1 MLGWQVHELGEP
13 ADVLTWGEIPDPEPR
28 PGQVLVRVAA
38 VACNFPDILVCQG
51 KYQEKPPLPFTP
63 GLEIAGEVVAVGEGA
78 AAKVG
83 DRVLGTPPMGRG
95 GYAELAVLD
104 AESTLPWPEG
114 MTPGQ
119 AAGMFVTYQT
129 GICALEHRG
138 RLQPG
143 ETLLVHAAA
152 GGVGSAAV
160 QIGKAMGAR
169 VIGTAGGPE
178 KCAVV
183 KGLGADEVID
193 YSSEDLVARVKEI
206 TGPAKPGRGG
216 ADVIFDPVGGDIF
229 DASRKV
235 VAFEGRI
242 LVIGFVSGRFADAPT
257 NHVLVKNYEVT
268 GVHWGFYRTMKPELI
283 PRWQQRLD
291 DLWAAG
297 KIDPLVGVELP
308 LREAPEALRRL
319 GSRGTTGKVVL
330 VP

>member
-1 MLGWQVHELGEP
+1 MWGWQVRELGEP
-13 ADVLTWGEIPDPEPR
+13 ADVLIWTEMPDPEPG

-51 KYQEKPPLPFTP
+51 TYQEKPPLPFTP
-63 GLEIAGEVVAVGEGA
+63 GLEIAGEVVAAGEGA

-83 DRVLGTPPMGRG
+83 DRVLGTPPVGRG

-104 AESTLPWPEG
+104 AASTLPWPDG
-114 MTPGQ
+114 MTPAQ

-129 GICALEHRG
+129 GICALERRG

-160 QIGKAMGAR
+160 QIGKAMGAH

-178 KCAVV
+178 KCAVA
-183 KGLGADEVID
+183 KALGADEVID
-193 YSSEDLVARVKEI
+193 YSSGDLVARVKEI
-206 TGPAKPGRGG
+206 TGKKG

-229 DASRKV
+229 DLSRKV

-257 NHVLVKNYEVT
+257 NHVLVKNYEVV
-268 GVHWGFYRTMKPELI
+268 GVHWGYYRTMKPELI
-283 PRWQQRLD
+283 PYWQQRLD
-291 DLWAAG
+291 EMWAART
-297 KIDPLVGVELP
+297 IDPLVGVELP

-319 GSRGTTGKVVL
+319 ASRGTTGKVVL

>member
-1 MLGWQVHELGEP
+1 MRGWQVSELGEP
-13 ADVLTWGEIPDPEPR
+13 ADVLKWTDIADPEPG
-28 PGQVLVRVAA
+28 PGQVLVRVHAA
-38 VACNFPDILVCQG
+38 ACNFPDILVCQG

-63 GLEIAGEVVAVGEGA
+63 GLEIAGEVVAAGEGA
-78 AAKVG
+78 AAAVG

-95 GYAELAVLD
+95 GFAELSVLD
-104 AESTLPWPEG
+104 AASTLPWPDG
-114 MTPGQ
+114 MSAAQ
-119 AAGMFVTYQT
+119 AAGMFITYQT
-129 GICALEHRG
+129 GICALKHRG

-160 QIGKAMGAR
+160 QLGKALGAR

-183 KGLGADEVID
+183 KQLGADEVVD
-193 YSSEDLVARVKEI
+193 YSAEDMVARVKEL
-206 TGPAKPGRGG
+206 TGGRG
-216 ADVIFDPVGGDIF
+216 ADVIYDPVGGDIF

-242 LVIGFVSGRFADAPT
+242 LVIGFAGGRIAEAPT
-257 NHVLVKNYEVT
+257 NHVLIKNYEVV
-268 GVHWGFYRTMKPELI
+268 GVHWGYYRTMRPEII
-283 PRWQQRLD
+283 PDWQADLD
-291 DLWAAG
+291 ELWAAR
-297 KIDPLVGVELP
+297 KIDPLVGAEFRLT
-308 LREAPEALRRL
+308 EAPEALAKL